1 MINWFH
7 FHTFADTIGF
17 SNLT

>member
-17 SNLT
+17 

>member
-7 FHTFADTIGF
+7 FHTFADTLGVTH
-17 SNLT
+17 LT